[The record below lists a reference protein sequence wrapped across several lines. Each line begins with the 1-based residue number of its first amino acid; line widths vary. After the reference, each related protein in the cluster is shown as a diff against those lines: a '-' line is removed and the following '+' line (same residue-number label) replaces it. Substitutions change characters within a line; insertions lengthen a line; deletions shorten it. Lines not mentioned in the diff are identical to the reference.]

1 MIVTKKIDVTKKP
14 TKKQIAMLE
23 EAEKREDVYDPDC
36 PPQTEED
43 LKQFVRVGNK
53 KHVTIYLDNVVID
66 YFKNLSR
73 ETDIPYQT
81 LINMYLRH
89 CADENIKPNTEWKK
103 TG

>member
-1 MIVTKKIDVTKKP
+1 MIVTKKIDLNKKL
-14 TKKQIAMLE
+14 TKKQIKMLE
-23 EAEKREDVYDPDC
+23 EARNREDVYDPDC

-66 YFKNLSR
+66 YFKNLSQ

-89 CADENIKPNTEWKK
+89 CADDKIKPDTKWKK

>member
-1 MIVTKKIDVTKKP
+1 
-14 TKKQIAMLE
+14 MLE